1 MPEDPTPDGQGILNK
16 PAVQPFPEPTPGQQE
31 KAQFDHDADDKPGRS
46 LVTPDM
52 EEPAETNRP
61 PLGN

>member
-1 MPEDPTPDGQGILNK
+1 MPENPTPDGQGLLNK
-16 PAVQPFPEPTPGQQE
+16 PQVKPFPEPSSRDLQ
-31 KAQFDHDADDKPGRS
+31 DDAKDDAEDDAARS
-46 LVTPDM
+46 LVSPDM

>member
-1 MPEDPTPDGQGILNK
+1 MPTDPTPEGQGIRNK
-16 PAVQPFPEPTPGQQE
+16 PLDKPFPEPTPEGNKDE
-31 KAQFDHDADDKPGRS
+31 AAERDDARRS

>member
-1 MPEDPTPDGQGILNK
+1 MPEDPTPDGQGLLNK
-16 PAVQPFPEPTPGQQE
+16 PQVKPFPEPTPQDRE
-31 KAQFDHDADDKPGRS
+31 DAKDDAVDDASRS
-46 LVTPDM
+46 LVSPDM

>member
-1 MPEDPTPDGQGILNK
+1 MPEQTASDPTSAGEALLNK
-16 PAVQPFPEPTPGQQE
+16 PEARPVPESAPEATKDE
-31 KAQFDHDADDKPGRS
+31 ARRS
-46 LVTPDM
+46 LVSPDM

>member
-1 MPEDPTPDGQGILNK
+1 MPTDPTPEGQGVQNK
-16 PAVQPFPEPTPGQQE
+16 PLDKPFPEPTPE
-31 KAQFDHDADDKPGRS
+31 ADKYGDTDLEGVARRS

>member
-1 MPEDPTPDGQGILNK
+1 MPEQTASDPMPAGEALSNK
-16 PAVQPFPEPTPGQQE
+16 PEARPVPEPAP
-31 KAQFDHDADDKPGRS
+31 DAAKDEARRS
-46 LVTPDM
+46 LVSPDM

>member
-1 MPEDPTPDGQGILNK
+1 MPEDPTPDGPGILNK
-16 PAVQPFPEPTPGQQE
+16 PAVKPFPEPARDEGE
-31 KAQFDHDADDKPGRS
+31 KDASKS

>member
-1 MPEDPTPDGQGILNK
+1 MLPNSRPNAPGVLTQPVAKPLPDAELAG
-16 PAVQPFPEPTPGQQE
+16 EQE
-31 KAQFDHDADDKPGRS
+31 SLPDS

>member
-1 MPEDPTPDGQGILNK
+1 MPTDPTPEGLGIRNK
-16 PAVQPFPEPTPGQQE
+16 PLDKPFPEPTP
-31 KAQFDHDADDKPGRS
+31 KADNDEDREREGRARRS

>member
-1 MPEDPTPDGQGILNK
+1 MPEDPTPNGPGIVNK
-16 PAVQPFPEPTPGQQE
+16 PAAKPFPEPAPDEG
-31 KAQFDHDADDKPGRS
+31 KGASHS

>member
-16 PAVQPFPEPTPGQQE
+16 PLVKPFPEPTPDDGD
-31 KAQFDHDADDKPGRS
+31 KDASRS
-46 LVTPDM
+46 LVSPAM

>member
-1 MPEDPTPDGQGILNK
+1 MPTDPTPEAQGILSNPQVK
-16 PAVQPFPEPTPGQQE
+16 PFPEPAPGLSDKDELGGREQE
-31 KAQFDHDADDKPGRS
+31 ASES
-46 LVTPDM
+46 LVSPDM

>member
-1 MPEDPTPDGQGILNK
+1 MPEDPRPSGPGVLNK
-16 PAVQPFPEPTPGQQE
+16 PAVKPFAQPAPDEE
-31 KAQFDHDADDKPGRS
+31 KGAAQS

>member
-1 MPEDPTPDGQGILNK
+1 MPTDPTPEGQGTRSK
-16 PAVQPFPEPTPGQQE
+16 PLDKPFPEPTPESNKDG
-31 KAQFDHDADDKPGRS
+31 DAEREGARRS
-46 LVTPDM
+46 FVTPDM

>member
-1 MPEDPTPDGQGILNK
+1 MPEQVTPHSKPDGQAPSNK
-16 PAVQPFPEPTPGQQE
+16 PASSRPVPEAAP
-31 KAQFDHDADDKPGRS
+31 DAGKEEARRS
-46 LVTPDM
+46 LVSPDM

>member
-1 MPEDPTPDGQGILNK
+1 MPEDPRPDGQGIPNK
-16 PAVQPFPEPTPGQQE
+16 PGVQPFPAPASDDGE
-31 KAQFDHDADDKPGRS
+31 KDASRS
-46 LVTPDM
+46 LVSPDM